1 MAKSKKKDKKHD
13 KRRSTPLLHNK
24 GQKINQWN
32 EQRMKMAIEEFHKG
46 AIGLRQLARAWNVPK
61 STLQR
66 RIKGLVKGA
75 DHASGRKCIF
85 SAEEEQELWS
95 LLKTLAQR
103 GFPLTAG
110 KVKHLAFQYAAKKGK
125 AGFSIKKGKAGYY
138 WFRNFINRQHL
149 SLRKPEALSL
159 GRAAGMN
166 RTVIS
171 KWFDDLEKL
180 LSELNIGDV
189 ASHLWNCDESGLQEH
204 FVQGRVTGEK
214 GQPCYQLTANEK
226 GETTTVLACF
236 NATGEFCPPTVIF
249 KAKRLKA
256 EWVVGS
262 PPGSVI
268 KVSDNGWIT
277 KEIFFEWA
285 KGFVSQLPR
294 PDNRPHVLF
303 LDGHS
308 SHIYNLEFI
317 ELMTANNVHP
327 FMFPAHTT
335 HCLQPADKSFFKSL
349 KNNWTNE
356 GIEAVR
362 KTGGR
367 SLGKPGF
374 FSVFT
379 PAWTKSCTVETAQS
393 GFRATGIF
401 PLNRN
406 IIPDS
411 AYAPSDTSERPPET
425 SEVHFKMIIKHRPY

>member
-1 MAKSKKKDKKHD
+1 MAKSKKKDKKNV
-13 KRRSTPLLHNK
+13 KRRSTPVLGLHNR

-32 EQRMKMAIEEFHKG
+32 EQRMKMAVEEFHKG
-46 AIGLRQLARAWNVPK
+46 AVGLRQLARAWNVPK
-61 STLQR
+61 TTLQR
-66 RIKGLVKGA
+66 RLRGLVQGT

-85 SAEEEQELWS
+85 SAEEEQELGS

-103 GFPLTAG
+103 GFPLAAG
-110 KVKHLAFQYAAKKGK
+110 KVKSLAFQYAEKKGK
-125 AGFSIKKGKAGYY
+125 AGFSTTKGKAGYY
-138 WFRNFINRQHL
+138 WFKGFINRQHL
-149 SLRKPEALSL
+149 SLRKPEALSV

-166 RTVIS
+166 RAVIS
-171 KWFDDLEKL
+171 NWFDDLEKVL
-180 LSELNIGDV
+180 GELNIRDV
-189 ASHLWNCDESGLQEH
+189 PCHMWNCDETGLQEH

-226 GETTTVLACF
+226 AETTTVLACF
-236 NATGEFCPPTVIF
+236 NATGKFCPPTVIL

-256 EWVVGS
+256 DWVVGS
-262 PPGSVI
+262 PPGSTI

-285 KGFVSQLPR
+285 KSFVLQLPK
-294 PDNRPHVLF
+294 PDSRPHVLF

-308 SHIYNLEFI
+308 SHVYNLEFI

-362 KTGGR
+362 RTGGR
-367 SLGKPGF
+367 SLGKLGF

-401 PLNRN
+401 PLNRD

-411 AYAPSDTSERPPET
+411 VYAPSETSERAQQT
-425 SEVHFKMIIKHRPY
+425 LEVGSK

>member
-1 MAKSKKKDKKHD
+1 MAKSKKKDKKNV
-13 KRRSTPLLHNK
+13 KRRSTPVLGLHNR

-32 EQRMKMAIEEFHKG
+32 EQRMKMAVEEFHKG
-46 AIGLRQLARAWNVPK
+46 AVGLRQLARAWNVPK
-61 STLQR
+61 TTLQR
-66 RIKGLVKGA
+66 RLRGLVQGT

-85 SAEEEQELWS
+85 SAEEEQELGS

-103 GFPLTAG
+103 GFPLAAG
-110 KVKHLAFQYAAKKGK
+110 KVKSLAFQYAEKKGK
-125 AGFSIKKGKAGYY
+125 AGFSTTKGKAGYY
-138 WFRNFINRQHL
+138 WFKGFINRQHL
-149 SLRKPEALSL
+149 SLRKPEALSV

-166 RTVIS
+166 RAVIS
-171 KWFDDLEKL
+171 NWFDDLEKVL
-180 LSELNIGDV
+180 GELNIRDV
-189 ASHLWNCDESGLQEH
+189 PCHMWNCDETGLQEH

-214 GQPCYQLTANEK
+214 GQPCYQLTANENA
-226 GETTTVLACF
+226 ETTTVLACF
-236 NATGEFCPPTVIF
+236 NATGKFCPPTVIL

-256 EWVVGS
+256 DWVVGS
-262 PPGSVI
+262 PPGSTI

-285 KGFVSQLPR
+285 KSFVLQLPK
-294 PDNRPHVLF
+294 PDSRPHVLF

-308 SHIYNLEFI
+308 SHVYNLEFI

-362 KTGGR
+362 RTGGR
-367 SLGKPGF
+367 SLGKLGF

-401 PLNRN
+401 PLNRD

-411 AYAPSDTSERPPET
+411 VYAPSETSERAQQT
-425 SEVHFKMIIKHRPY
+425 LEVGSK

>member
-1 MAKSKKKDKKHD
+1 MAKSKTKGKKND
-13 KRRSTPLLHNK
+13 RRKSTPMLHNK
-24 GQKINQWN
+24 GQRINQWS
-32 EQRMKMAIEEFHKG
+32 EQRMKMAVEEFQKG
-46 AIGLRQLARAWNVPK
+46 AVGLRQLARAWNVPK

-66 RIKGLVKGA
+66 RVKGIVLGTG
-75 DHASGRKCIF
+75 HTSGRKCVF
-85 SAEEEQELWS
+85 SAEEEQEFGS

-110 KVKHLAFQYAAKKGK
+110 KVKSLAFQYAVKNGK
-125 AGFSIKKGKAGYY
+125 AGFSTKKGKAGYY
-138 WFRNFINRQHL
+138 WFKNFTQRQHL

-180 LSELNIGDV
+180 LSELNICDV
-189 ASHLWNCDESGLQEH
+189 PSHMWNCDESGVQEH
-204 FVQGRVTGEK
+204 FVQGRVTGER
-214 GQPCYQLTANEK
+214 GQPCYQVTANEK
-226 GETTTVLACF
+226 AETTTVIACF
-236 NATGEFCPPTVIF
+236 NATGKFCPPTVIF

-256 EWVVGS
+256 DWVVGS
-262 PPGSVI
+262 PPGSMI
-268 KVSDNGWIT
+268 KVSDNGWVT

-285 KGFVSQLPR
+285 KGFVLQLPT
-294 PDNRPHVLF
+294 PDHRPHVLF
-303 LDGHS
+303 LDGHC

-317 ELMTANNVHP
+317 DLMRANNVHP
-327 FMFPAHTT
+327 FVFPAHTT

-362 KTGGR
+362 RTGGR

-379 PAWTKSCTVETAQS
+379 PAWIKSCSVEIAQS

-411 AYAPSDTSERPPET
+411 AYAPSETSERVNGPSET
-425 SEVHFKMIIKHRPY
+425 SEVVKIII

>member
-1 MAKSKKKDKKHD
+1 
-13 KRRSTPLLHNK
+13 
-24 GQKINQWN
+24 
-32 EQRMKMAIEEFHKG
+32 MKMAVQEFQKG
-46 AIGLRQLARAWNVPK
+46 ALGLRHIARAWNVPK

-66 RIKGLVKGA
+66 RVKGLVQGT

-85 SAEEEQELWS
+85 SSEEEQEFGN

-110 KVKHLAFQYAAKKGK
+110 KVKSLAFQYAEKKGKSGFSTKKGK
-125 AGFSIKKGKAGYY
+125 AGHY
-138 WFRNFINRQHL
+138 WFNNFIERQHL

-171 KWFDDLEKL
+171 KWFYGLEEL
-180 LSELNIGDV
+180 LSELNIRDV
-189 ASHLWNCDESGLQEH
+189 PCNMWNCDETGLQEH
-204 FVQGRVTGEK
+204 FVQGRVTGER

-226 GETTTVLACF
+226 GETTTVIACF
-236 NATGEFCPPTVIF
+236 NATGNFCPPTVIF

-256 EWVVGS
+256 DWVVGS
-262 PPGSVI
+262 PPGSMI

-277 KEIFFEWA
+277 KDIFFEWA
-285 KGFVSQLPR
+285 KSFVLQLPR
-294 PDNRPHVLF
+294 PDNRPHILF

-308 SHIYNLEFI
+308 SHVYNLDFI
-317 ELMTANNVHP
+317 DLMKSNNVYP

-335 HCLQPADKSFFKSL
+335 HSLQPADKSFFKSL

-362 KTGGR
+362 RTGGR
-367 SLGKPGF
+367 NLGKPGF
-374 FSVFT
+374 FAVFT
-379 PAWTKSCTVETAQS
+379 PAWTKSCSVEIAQS

-401 PLNRN
+401 PLNRD

-411 AYAPSDTSERPPET
+411 AYAPSATSERVETPSET
-425 SEVHFKMIIKHRPY
+425 SEVGSENDHSGPTIWN